1 MDLKS
6 VEELMELM
14 RKQGF
19 NHVKF
24 ESKDQKIEV
33 TMQPATVAGGMS
45 GMSVMGNP
53 MMGNPMMGNP
63 MMGNPMMATGGMQMA
78 NPVAAGANSDAAPG
92 PAKAISSGHILKS
105 PFVGTFYRSTT
116 PGSDPFVEVGTR
128 VRKGQSL
135 CIVEAMKLMNEIESD
150 RDGVIREILVDN
162 GQPVEFDQSL
172 FVIE

>member
-1 MDLKS
+1 MDLKN
-6 VEELMELM
+6 VEQLMELM

-33 TMQPATVAGGMS
+33 TMQPASVSAGMS
-45 GMSVMGNP
+45 GMPMMGMP
-53 MMGNPMMGNP
+53 MMGNPMMGGAA
-63 MMGNPMMATGGMQMA
+63 MGHSTSQSATKSESA
-78 NPVAAGANSDAAPG
+78 
-92 PAKAISSGHILKS
+92 PAKAVASGHALKS

-116 PGSDPFVEVGTR
+116 PGSDPFVEIGTR

-150 RDGVIREILVDN
+150 RDGVIREILAEN
-162 GQPVEFDQSL
+162 GQPVEFDQAL

>member
-1 MDLKS
+1 MDLKN
-6 VEELMELM
+6 VEQLMELM

-24 ESKDQKIEV
+24 ESKDHKIEV
-33 TMQPATVAGGMS
+33 TMQPASVAGTMGGMP
-45 GMSVMGNP
+45 MMGNP

-63 MMGNPMMATGGMQMA
+63 MMGNPMMGNPMMGTPMA
-78 NPVAAGANSDAAPG
+78 HGIAKSEAVHA
-92 PAKAISSGHILKS
+92 PAKSVESGHVLKS

-116 PGSDPFVEVGTR
+116 PGSDPFVEIGSR

-135 CIVEAMKLMNEIESD
+135 CIVEAMKLMNEIEAD
-150 RDGVIREILVDN
+150 RDGVIREILAEN
-162 GQPVEFDQSL
+162 GQPVEFDQAL

>member
-1 MDLKS
+1 MDLKNI
-6 VEELMELM
+6 EQLMELM

-19 NHVKF
+19 NHVKY

-33 TMQPATVAGGMS
+33 TMQPASAVGGMS
-45 GMSVMGNP
+45 GM
-53 MMGNPMMGNP
+53 
-63 MMGNPMMATGGMQMA
+63 PMMAHPMA
-78 NPVAAGANSDAAPG
+78 GLMAQPMSQAMGQPMSHGASKSDAAG
-92 PAKAISSGHILKS
+92 TSAKVTTSGHVLKS

-116 PGSDPFVEVGTR
+116 PGSDPFVEIGTR

-150 RDGVIREILVDN
+150 RDGVIREILAEN
-162 GQPVEFDQSL
+162 GQPVEFDQAL

>member
-1 MDLKS
+1 
-6 VEELMELM
+6 MELM

-33 TMQPATVAGGMS
+33 TMQPASVSAGMS
-45 GMSVMGNP
+45 GMPMMGMPMMSNP
-53 MMGNPMMGNP
+53 MMGNPMMGGAA
-63 MMGNPMMATGGMQMA
+63 MGHSTSQSATKSEPA
-78 NPVAAGANSDAAPG
+78 SA
-92 PAKAISSGHILKS
+92 PAKAVASGHALKS

-116 PGSDPFVEVGTR
+116 PGSDPFVEIGTR

-150 RDGVIREILVDN
+150 RDGVIREILAEN